1 MLPAT
6 ARGRFGAAISVA
18 AVAGVLLGI
27 ALHVEGPRSSPSF
40 ALPLFHG
47 QADWAPGQRRA
58 PAFAL
63 RDQDGQAVS
72 LASQRGD
79 PLLIAFLDTAGDR
92 RSGAIAVSLAEAE
105 ALLPRSGRPI
115 LDIIS
120 LNPAAD
126 SPARIRA
133 AAARWHLK
141 VPYHWLT
148 GASATITRLEREY
161 DVGRDAPAPGSTGTG
176 APPTGTPLYL
186 VDRSGFERA
195 GYLYPFFPT
204 VLARDLERLYSE
216 HS

>member
-1 MLPAT
+1 LLPAT

-126 SPARIRA
+126 SPARIRGA
-133 AAARWHLK
+133 LGPELHRPALRCILSTAR
-141 VPYHWLT
+141 
-148 GASATITRLEREY
+148 ASS
-161 DVGRDAPAPGSTGTG
+161 APVTCIRSFPPSSPVTSNGST
-176 APPTGTPLYL
+176 ASTP
-186 VDRSGFERA
+186 DQRA
-195 GYLYPFFPT
+195 
-204 VLARDLERLYSE
+204 
-216 HS
+216 